1 MRQLAVTASKALWLA
16 ALVGPALGMAQQS
29 KTYKETF
36 QVNPDVE
43 VALNTSYADIEF
55 STWNKN
61 EVQVE
66 AVVTLEGASAEE
78 AEAYFRDGGVKILG
92 NSSRVEIGTQ
102 TDNSW
107 AFRIDGER
115 DFDFVMPAMPEVG
128 LLLDD
133 LQLPEI
139 PELMVLPEMPPMP
152 PMHFEHFDYE
162 AYEKEGEAY
171 LKRWKKEFDKQFNA
185 EYKAEME
192 AWSQRAK
199 ERAEE
204 WEKRWE
210 EQQGEREKQMEE
222 RAKQMEERAKQME
235 ERTKQLEEREQQ
247 RAEAMRQRDE
257 ARAQMAEARE
267 QARQHGEA
275 PKVFFMR
282 GERGDRNFTI
292 KKTIKIRMPK
302 NARLQL
308 NVRHGEVK
316 LAENARNMQ
325 ATLSYARLLAST
337 IDGEH
342 TRVNARYSPIAVKA
356 WNSGRLSADFSDQ
369 VVLDEVRRLDLTAT
383 SSEVT
388 IDRLLRE
395 ASIQNN
401 LGALRIHQVAPDF
414 KDMNISVQNGD
425 LQCKLPEGAYLITV
439 KSASSEVNYP
449 SFIVWEPATKASG
462 TRKGYRQS
470 KDAGRSIVINA
481 SYSDVKLQE

>member
-1 MRQLAVTASKALWLA
+1 MRQLAATAFRALCIG
-16 ALVGPALGMAQQS
+16 ALLGPALGLAQQS
-29 KTYKETF
+29 RSYKESF
-36 QVNPDVE
+36 QVKPDVE

-55 STWNKN
+55 ETWNKN
-61 EVQVE
+61 EVAVE
-66 AVVTLEGASAEE
+66 AVITLEGASEEE
-78 AEAYFRDGGVKILG
+78 AADYFRDGGVKILG

-102 TDNSW
+102 NDNSW
-107 AFRIDGER
+107 AFRINGER
-115 DFDFVMPAMPEVG
+115 DFDFVMPEIPDVG

-133 LQLPEI
+133 LQLSEL

-152 PMHFEHFDYE
+152 PMHIEHFDYE

-171 LKRWKKEFDKQFNA
+171 LDRWKEEFDKQFNA

-204 WEKRWE
+204 WKKQWE
-210 EQQGEREKQMEE
+210 EQQGERAKQMEERAKEMEERAKEMEE
-222 RAKQMEERAKQME
+222 RAKQMEERDK
-235 ERTKQLEEREQQ
+235 Q
-247 RAEAMRQRDE
+247 RAEAMRQREE
-257 ARAQMAEARE
+257 ARAQLAEARE
-267 QARQHGEA
+267 QARQQGDAH
-275 PKVFFMR
+275 KVFFMR

-292 KKTIKIRMPK
+292 KKTIKIKMPK

-337 IDGEH
+337 IDGEN
-342 TRVNARYSPIAVKA
+342 TRVSARYSPIAVKA
-356 WNSGRLSADFSDQ
+356 WNSGRLSADFSDD
-369 VVLDEVRRLDLTAT
+369 VVLDVVGRLDLSAT

-388 IDRLLRE
+388 IDHLLRE
-395 ASIQNN
+395 ASIRNN

-414 KDMNISVQNGD
+414 KGMNISVQNGD
-425 LQCKLPEGAYLITV
+425 LQCKLPDGAYLITV
-439 KSASSEVNYP
+439 NNTSSDVNYP
-449 SFIVWEPATKASG
+449 SFIVWEAAQKTSG
-462 TRKGYRQS
+462 VRKGYRQQ

-481 SYSDVKLQE
+481 SYSDVKLQQ

>member
-1 MRQLAVTASKALWLA
+1 MA
-16 ALVGPALGMAQQS
+16 ALLGPAPGLAQQS
-29 KTYKETF
+29 RTYKESF
-36 QVNPDVE
+36 QVSPDVE

-55 STWNKN
+55 ETWNKN
-61 EVQVE
+61 EVAVE
-66 AVVTLEGASAEE
+66 AVITLEGASEEE
-78 AEAYFRDGGVKILG
+78 AAAYFRDGGVKILG

-102 TDNSW
+102 NDNSW
-107 AFRIDGER
+107 AFRINGDR
-115 DFDFVMPAMPEVG
+115 DFDFVMPEMPDVG

-171 LKRWKKEFDKQFNA
+171 LDRWKKEFDKQFNA

-204 WEKRWE
+204 WKKTWE
-210 EQQGEREKQMEE
+210 EQQGE

-235 ERTKQLEEREQQ
+235 ERAKEMEERAKHMEEREQQ
-247 RAEAMRQRDE
+247 RAEVMRQRDE

-267 QARQHGEA
+267 QARQQGDA

-292 KKTIKIRMPK
+292 KKTIKIKMPK

-325 ATLSYARLLAST
+325 ATLSYARLLASS
-337 IDGEH
+337 IDGDN

-356 WNSGRLSADFSDQ
+356 WNDGTLSANFSGK
-369 VVLDEVRRLDLTAT
+369 VELDEVRRLDLTAT
-383 SSEVT
+383 SSEVS
-388 IDRLLRE
+388 IERLLRE
-395 ASIQNN
+395 ATIRNN
-401 LGALRIHQVAPDF
+401 LGTLRIHQVAPDF
-414 KDMNISVQNGD
+414 KSMNISVQNGD
-425 LQCKLPEGAYLITV
+425 LQFKLPEGAYRITV
-439 KSASSEVNYP
+439 NNTASEVNYP
-449 SFIVWEPATKASG
+449 SYIVWDPASKGSG
-462 TRKGYRQS
+462 ARKGYRQQ

-481 SYSDVKLQE
+481 SYSDIKLQE

>member
-1 MRQLAVTASKALWLA
+1 MGALL
-16 ALVGPALGMAQQS
+16 GPALVRAQQS
-29 KTYKETF
+29 RTYKETF
-36 QVNPDVE
+36 QVNPEVE

-55 STWNKN
+55 STWSKN

-66 AVVTLEGASAEE
+66 AVVTLEGASPEE
-78 AEAYFRDGGVKILG
+78 AEAFFRDGGVKILG

-102 TDNSW
+102 NDQSW
-107 AFRIDGER
+107 SFRFNEDM
-115 DFDFVMPAMPEVG
+115 DFDFVMPEIPDVG

-133 LQLPEI
+133 LQLPQI

-171 LKRWKKEFDKQFNA
+171 LDRWKKEFDKQFNA

-204 WEKRWE
+204 WKKQWE
-210 EQQGEREKQMEE
+210 EQQGERAKEMEE
-222 RAKQMEERAKQME
+222 RAKLMEERAREMEERAKHM
-235 ERTKQLEEREQQ
+235 EEREQQ
-247 RAEAMRQRDE
+247 RAEANRQRDE
-257 ARAQMAEARE
+257 ARAQLAEARA
-267 QARQHGEA
+267 QARLKGEA

-292 KKTIKIRMPK
+292 KKTIRIKMPK

-316 LAENARNMQ
+316 LAESARNMQ

-337 IDGEH
+337 IDGEN

-356 WNSGRLSADFSDQ
+356 WNSGRLSTDFSDK
-369 VVLDEVRRLDLTAT
+369 VVLDEVRRLDLSAT

-395 ASIQNN
+395 ASISNN

-414 KDMNISVQNGD
+414 KGMNISVQNGD
-425 LQCKLPEGAYLITV
+425 LQCNLPEGAYLITLNTT
-439 KSASSEVNYP
+439 ASDVNYP
-449 SFIVWEPATKASG
+449 SYITWDPAPKTG
-462 TRKGYRQS
+462 GVRKGYRQS

-481 SYSDVKLQE
+481 SYSDVRLQE

>member
-1 MRQLAVTASKALWLA
+1 MGALL
-16 ALVGPALGMAQQS
+16 GPALVWAQQS
-29 KTYKETF
+29 RTFKETF
-36 QVNPDVE
+36 QVNPEVE

-66 AVVTLEGASAEE
+66 AVVTLEGASPEE
-78 AEAYFRDGGVKILG
+78 AEAFFRDGGVKILG

-102 TDNSW
+102 NDQSW
-107 AFRIDGER
+107 SFRFHEDM
-115 DFDFVMPAMPEVG
+115 DFDFVMPEIPDVG

-139 PELMVLPEMPPMP
+139 PELMVLPAMPPMP

-171 LKRWKKEFDKQFNA
+171 LDRWKKEFDKKFNA

-210 EQQGEREKQMEE
+210 EQQGERAKQMEE

-235 ERTKQLEEREQQ
+235 EREKQ

-257 ARAQMAEARE
+257 ARVQMAEARV
-267 QARQHGEA
+267 QARQRGEA

-292 KKTIKIRMPK
+292 KKTIRIKMPK

-337 IDGEH
+337 IDGEN

-356 WNSGRLSADFSDQ
+356 WNSGRLSADFSDE
-369 VVLDEVRRLDLTAT
+369 VVLDEVRLLDLSAT

-395 ASIQNN
+395 ASIRNN

-414 KDMNISVQNGD
+414 KGMNISVQNGD
-425 LQCKLPEGAYLITV
+425 LQCKLPDGAYLITV
-439 KSASSEVNYP
+439 NTTASDVNYP
-449 SFIVWEPATKASG
+449 SYIMWEPAPKANG
-462 TRKGYRQS
+462 VRKGYRQS

-481 SYSDVKLQE
+481 SYSDVRLQE